1 MPLPKIDVPTYEIE
15 LPLSK
20 KKIKFRPFLV
30 KEQRNLLMAMES
42 NDTDTVHNS
51 IKDIL
56 NNCTLTEG
64 IVIDKLPI
72 VDIEYYFINLRA
84 KSVSEVVE
92 TKYKCNTEVEDKLC
106 GNIMDVEIDLLD
118 INVEGIK
125 EKEDIQ
131 LTEKI
136 FVKLRYPQFYVVKD
150 SINMQSMAE
159 ITFNMIAESIEYIFD
174 GDQYHYASEA
184 QPGELLEF
192 VESLNQN
199 QFEKLEEF
207 FNDLPKLKKD
217 IEIKC
222 GRCGFEH
229 SIEVEGLESFFA

>member
-92 TKYKCNTEVEDKLC
+92 TKYKCNNEVEDKLC
-106 GNIMDVEIDLLD
+106 GNIMDVEINLLD

-125 EKEDIQ
+125 ENEDVQ

-150 SINMQSMAE
+150 SVEMESITQ
-159 ITFNMIAESIEYIFD
+159 ITFNMIAEGIEYIFD

-199 QFEKLEEF
+199 QFEKLEQF

-222 GRCGFEH
+222 SKCGFEH